1 MRVILLSVI
10 IILGLSAA
18 CGGNADEAEITVDS
32 TATAQPDTAQIE
44 EMQHTSPQDAITGAY
59 GLIDDAR
66 SAVDQENE
74 RTREL
79 EQMMGDN

>member
-1 MRVILLSVI
+1 MRVILLFVMLSLSV
-10 IILGLSAA
+10 A
-18 CGGNADEAEITVDS
+18 CGGNDDKAEITADS

-74 RTREL
+74 RTHEL